1 VLLDPDR
8 GLFAWASAP
17 SAHRFQGDSRIRFP
31 RLRHIAIMVPV
42 QTLEILRNLLVVYG
56 TGLIVVYLFQK
67 IKQPPVA
74 GFLLAGV
81 LAGPYGLALI
91 TDLENVQVL
100 ADIGVMVLLFSL
112 GLEFSLKKMGEIRH
126 IVLGSGFLQVAGT
139 FLAVMLLG
147 RYFGLPFEL
156 TIVLGFMVAPSSTA
170 LIIKMLSDRGEIDSI
185 HGKVSLGV
193 SIFQDLC
200 TIPMIVLI
208 PLIAGLAANNSDEI
222 GVWTTIARLLITAL
236 AVIIGAVVMAR
247 YLFPA
252 FLNIVIQTRNK
263 ELFVVSLIVMF
274 LGTAW
279 LIGTIGFSLALGAF
293 LAGLILSES
302 EYSSQIFADMRPFR
316 DGLNSLFFIAI
327 GMLANPRF
335 AFDEAGLVIVLV
347 LLVLVLKAVIA
358 GLAVL
363 AAFLPLQV
371 ALLAGFLLAQI
382 GEFSFVLLQ
391 AGATAGVI
399 NDRWYQLGISVAF
412 ATMVVTPAVFK
423 LARGLVSRDT
433 MRRLHQTAI
442 PADLVETGRTL
453 HDHVILCGYGA
464 SGKKIAPVL
473 RENGIPYLILELNA
487 RTVREERA
495 NGEPI
500 CFGDCTNAEIL
511 RRTGIR
517 EARIILF
524 AISDPFST
532 RQAVKIARTLNKDLI
547 ILTRTK
553 YLADINEL
561 YELGANEVIA
571 EEFEASLE
579 LMTRILR
586 VYHVPRAAIAGL
598 IRQIRTTRFGVFR
611 DGRPTVP
618 RLRLS
623 GQLDV
628 YTETVEVTEQSPI
641 AHRHIS
647 ESDLRSR
654 SGALILGI
662 MRGTKTI
669 NNPHASEQILPGD
682 HLILTGTKDQLNH
695 AIGIVTGEVAR
706 SLDRESE
713 RTR

>member
-1 VLLDPDR
+1 MARCQETWQSRVADCC
-8 GLFAWASAP
+8 WAG
-17 SAHRFQGDSRIRFP
+17 RQQ
-31 RLRHIAIMVPV
+31 IAIIALV
-42 QTLEILRNLLVVYG
+42 QTLEILRNLLVIYG
-56 TGLIVVYLFQK
+56 AGLLVVFLFHK
-67 IKQPPVA
+67 MKQSPVA

-81 LAGPYGLALI
+81 VIGPYGLSLI
-91 TDLENVQVL
+91 TQVENVQVL

-112 GLEFSLKKMGEIRH
+112 GLEFSLKKMAQIRH
-126 IVLGSGFLQVAGT
+126 VVLGSGFLQVGGT
-139 FLAVMLLG
+139 FLAVMLLA
-147 RYFGLPFEL
+147 RAFGFSLEL
-156 TIVLGFMVAPSSTA
+156 AVVFGFLIAPSSTA
-170 LIIKMLSDRGEIDSI
+170 LIIKMLGERGETDSF
-185 HGKVSLGV
+185 HGKVALGV

-200 TIPMIVLI
+200 TIPMIIVIPVL
-208 PLIAGLAANNSDEI
+208 AGVAVGNDASESPIWATLM
-222 GVWTTIARLLITAL
+222 LLLLTAL
-236 AVIIGAVVMAR
+236 AIIAGAIILAR

-252 FLNIVIQTRNK
+252 FLELVIQTRSK
-263 ELFVVSLIVMF
+263 ELFVISLIVMF

-279 LIGTIGFSLALGAF
+279 LVGTTGFSLALGAF

-327 GMLANPRF
+327 GMLVNPF
-335 AFDEAGLVIVLV
+335 LIFEEWVLV
-347 LLVLVLKAVIA
+347 VALVFGLLVLKALIA
-358 GLAVL
+358 GLAV
-363 AAFLPLQV
+363 AAALLPVQV

-391 AGATAGVI
+391 AGAAAGIVTE
-399 NDRWYQLGISVAF
+399 RWYQIGISVAF
-412 ATMVVTPAVFK
+412 GTMVLTPAVFR
-423 LARGLVSRDT
+423 LARGLVSRRS
-433 MRRLHQTAI
+433 MYRLHQTAI

-500 CFGDCTNAEIL
+500 CFGDCTSSEIL
-511 RRTGIR
+511 RRAGIR
-517 EARIILF
+517 EARVILF
-524 AISDPFST
+524 AISDPFSA
-532 RQAVKIARTLNKDLI
+532 RQAVRIARALNKDI
-547 ILTRTK
+547 IIFTRTK
-553 YLADINEL
+553 YLAEINDL

-571 EEFEASLE
+571 EEFEAALE

-598 IRQIRTTRFGVFR
+598 IRQIRTTRFDVFR

-628 YTETVEVTEQSPI
+628 YTETVEVAEQSPVAGRRI
-641 AHRHIS
+641 T
-647 ESDLRSR
+647 ESDLRHR

-662 MRGTKTI
+662 TRGPRTI
-669 NNPHASEQILPGD
+669 NNPRASEMILPGD

-695 AIGIVTGEVAR
+695 AIGIITGEAVHMH
-706 SLDRESE
+706 DRESE
-713 RTR
+713 RAQ